1 MKLIV
6 YFVIGFFTISGLMT
20 CGTASPDVGSSH
32 SSQAVIPSPT
42 VSASPNVSSSNVPSN
57 GAKPDDTWRVYTPPD
72 KSFSVEVPCDMDQTN
87 VSASETPIY
96 EYSCAT
102 TDDSAFTGFIV
113 EVLNISEKAKVRD
126 AAAFEQSLRDEF
138 LPDKRVTKMEPIQV
152 SNGIG
157 REIVVTNI
165 RNPESTGRARVIVI
179 GKRRY
184 DAAIFSTDP
193 KALESPLAER
203 FLSSFKP
210 LQ

>member
-1 MKLIV
+1 
-6 YFVIGFFTISGLMT
+6 
-20 CGTASPDVGSSH
+20 
-32 SSQAVIPSPT
+32 
-42 VSASPNVSSSNVPSN
+42 
-57 GAKPDDTWRVYTPPD
+57 
-72 KSFSVEVPCDMDQTN
+72 MDQTN

-96 EYSCAT
+96 QYSCAT
-102 TDDSAFTGFIV
+102 TDESAFTGFSV
-113 EVLNISEKAKVRD
+113 EVMNISEKAKVRD

-138 LPDKRVTKMEPIQV
+138 LPNRRVTKMVPIEI

-165 RNPESTGRARVIVI
+165 TNPESTGRARVIVI

-184 DAAIFSTDP
+184 DAAIFSTDL

-203 FLSSFKP
+203 FFSSFKP